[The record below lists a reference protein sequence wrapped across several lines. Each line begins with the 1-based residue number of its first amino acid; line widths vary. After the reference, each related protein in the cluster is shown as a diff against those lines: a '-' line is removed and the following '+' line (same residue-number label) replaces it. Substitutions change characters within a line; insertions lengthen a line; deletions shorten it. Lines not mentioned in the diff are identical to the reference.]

1 MLIIF
6 GFFSVISM
14 GLVACFSVAL
24 LTVVIRR
31 ENAYLV
37 EERIKALVDSDKR
50 LAAALADQ
58 VGGCNVTPTKP
69 SGFAEYPRGP
79 WPGAQVAVTVLPKGA
94 SVGARP
100 SWLDADSFAGIV
112 RDHGALEIRSFHTT
126 ERDEC
131 SITVMLRRP
140 LTPDYL
146 RELSR
151 EAGLQVSDSTPVML
165 QPYRSEEGVLGEVKA
180 NFIPGSRRPVRV
192 VVVAQDWQTGLLEN
206 WVVCQIGPSYA
217 RTIDD
222 LSHMGLRTA
231 SWVAPF
237 GGIALLLILAYGCGL
252 FFSVRLSQ
260 HIVTAIDSLSHAAH
274 RVGKGDFSV
283 RVVVP
288 QQDQLGILAS
298 SFNEMTRELGSLR
311 EEEKQKAVLERE
323 IALAHEVQQYLY
335 PRSPCGLSTAR
346 VSGLATPARIVSGDL
361 YDFFPFSSAEIG
373 LLCADISGK
382 GMSAALMMAHLQA
395 LVHGRLVA
403 SDEMRRPAPS
413 GFVAALNEEFRG
425 RFGDNRYA
433 TMFYGEFDGHSK
445 ILRYVNAGHCPPI
458 LISEGSEPK
467 KLSAGDL
474 PVGLIP
480 EVTYQELRITLS
492 KGSAVIVYTDGLTD
506 ALNSQGEEF
515 GECRLMSVCKSL
527 PKGAKPETI
536 CQLLSSKVSEW
547 SAGVEQLDDTTILVL
562 TVD

>member
-1 MLIIF
+1 LA
-6 GFFSVISM
+6 
-14 GLVACFSVAL
+14 ACFSVAL
-24 LTVVIRR
+24 LNVVIRR
-31 ENAYLV
+31 ESAYV
-37 EERIKALVDSDKR
+37 IEERINSLVDNDQRLAPALVNR
-50 LAAALADQ
+50 
-58 VGGCNVTPTKP
+58 VGSCNVTPGNP
-69 SGFAEYPRGP
+69 PLFVEYPRGP
-79 WPGAQVAVTVLPKGA
+79 WPGAQVTVTALPKGT

-100 SWLDADSFAGIV
+100 SWLTADSFAGVV
-112 RDHGALEIRSFHTT
+112 RDHGALEIRSFHTV

-131 SITVMLRRP
+131 LIILRRP

-146 RELSR
+146 RELSG

-165 QPYRSEEGVLGEVKA
+165 QPYRAEEGVRGEVEA
-180 NFIPGSRRPVRV
+180 NFIPGSRRPVPV
-192 VVVAQDWQTGLLEN
+192 VVVARNWQTGVLEN
-206 WVVCQIGPSYA
+206 WVVCQVRPSYS

-260 HIVTAIDSLSHAAH
+260 HIVTAIDALSHAAH
-274 RVGKGDFSV
+274 QVGKGDFSV

-288 QQDQLGILAS
+288 QQDQLGTLAG
-298 SFNEMTRELGSLR
+298 SFNEMTHELESLR
-311 EEEKQKAVLERE
+311 EQEKQNAVLEWE
-323 IALAHEVQQYLY
+323 IRLAYEVQKHLY
-335 PRSPCGLSTAR
+335 PRGVCRLSAAT

-361 YDFFPFSSAEIG
+361 YDFFPFSNTEIG

-382 GMSAALMMAHLQA
+382 GISAALMMAHLHA
-395 LVHGRLVA
+395 LVHGRLLA
-403 SDEMRRPAPS
+403 ADEIRRPDPS

-433 TMFYGEFDGHSK
+433 TMFYGEFDGYSR

-480 EVTYQELRITLS
+480 EITYQELRITLS

-515 GECRLMSVCKSL
+515 GDCRLMSVCKSL
-527 PKGAKPETI
+527 PKGAKAETI

-547 SAGVEQLDDTTILVL
+547 SAGVEQFDDKTILVL

>member
-1 MLIIF
+1 
-6 GFFSVISM
+6 
-14 GLVACFSVAL
+14 
-24 LTVVIRR
+24 
-31 ENAYLV
+31 
-37 EERIKALVDSDKR
+37 
-50 LAAALADQ
+50 
-58 VGGCNVTPTKP
+58 
-69 SGFAEYPRGP
+69 
-79 WPGAQVAVTVLPKGA
+79 
-94 SVGARP
+94 
-100 SWLDADSFAGIV
+100 
-112 RDHGALEIRSFHTT
+112 
-126 ERDEC
+126 
-131 SITVMLRRP
+131 
-140 LTPDYL
+140 
-146 RELSR
+146 
-151 EAGLQVSDSTPVML
+151 
-165 QPYRSEEGVLGEVKA
+165 
-180 NFIPGSRRPVRV
+180 
-192 VVVAQDWQTGLLEN
+192 
-206 WVVCQIGPSYA
+206 
-217 RTIDD
+217 
-222 LSHMGLRTA
+222 MGLRTA

-252 FFSVRLSQ
+252 FLSARLSQ

-274 RVGKGDFSV
+274 QVGKGDFSV

-298 SFNEMTRELGSLR
+298 SFNEMTRELESLR
-311 EEEKQKAVLERE
+311 EEEKHKAVLERE
-323 IALAHEVQQYLY
+323 IGLAHEVQQYLY

-346 VSGLATPARIVSGDL
+346 VSGLTTPARIVSGDL

-395 LVHGRLVA
+395 LVHGRLLA

-458 LISEGSEPK
+458 LISEGDEPQE
-467 KLSAGDL
+467 LSASDL
-474 PVGLIP
+474 PVGLIA

-492 KGSAVIVYTDGLTD
+492 KGSAIIVYTDGLTE

-527 PKGAKPETI
+527 PSGAKPETI